1 MRIRNNRRSFLS
13 SLVVVALFALCVI
26 LGGLQ
31 FRWIAEVSIADRERL
46 RQSLDASLRRVSQ
59 DFNAEIAASIRGLLP
74 SNSQPNAD
82 ATEAAL
88 AERYEEWSKVDEHK
102 RLFGRVAI
110 ALVHNDKTLFRNLN
124 LQTGVF
130 ENATWP
136 AAWQMIETRIEFRPD
151 PRSNRPPPNL
161 PSQDVG
167 LVFDLPLFGM
177 LPPEPSQ
184 ALLARREG
192 AWLILEFAPDYA
204 RDVILPEVLQRH
216 LGAGAKLDYQVE
228 VLTRNNPPM
237 LIYQSDSAHPV
248 DAATADSTVN
258 LFDLGFAQFFPRPG
272 PQGFGGR
279 GLGPGLNP
287 EAGRWQLLVRHRSGS
302 LEAVVAQARWRNLI
316 VTACVLILMIAAVGA
331 LMRFTERAQKLAD
344 LRMDF
349 VTNVSHE
356 LRTPLTVIHS
366 AAYNMRAGLTNPGQM
381 ESYGALIEAESGRLK
396 GLIEQVLQFAS
407 AEAGHTVSTFT
418 PISVEAILTEAIES
432 RTAAIAASHGILE
445 LTIEA
450 GLPTIL
456 GDPVT
461 LKQAICN
468 LLDNS
473 MKYGG
478 KWIGVSATLRAD
490 KEPAVINI
498 RVADRGPGIPKE
510 EQRHVFGP
518 FFRGERAGLGQVHGT
533 GLGLNLVK
541 RIVQAHGGN
550 VRVKS
555 EPMKETEFIIELPVA
570 NRAVQG

>member
-1 MRIRNNRRSFLS
+1 MKIRNNRRSFLS

-59 DFNAEIAASIRGLLP
+59 DFNAEIAAAVRGLLP
-74 SNSQPNAD
+74 GNPQPNAD

-88 AERYEEWSKVDEHK
+88 AERYQEWSKVDDHK
-102 RLFGRVAI
+102 RVFDRI
-110 ALVHNDKTLFRNLN
+110 AVVVVHNDETLFRNLN

-130 ENATWP
+130 ESVTWP
-136 AAWQMIETRIEFRPD
+136 AAWQTIKTRIEFRPD
-151 PRSNRPPPNL
+151 PRSNRPPAGL

-177 LPPEPSQ
+177 LSPEPQ
-184 ALLARREG
+184 GLLARREG
-192 AWLILEFAPDYA
+192 AWLILEFTPDYA

-216 LGAGAKLDYQVE
+216 LGAGAKLDYQAE
-228 VLTRNNPPM
+228 VLTRTIPPM

-248 DAATADSTVN
+248 DTATADSTVN
-258 LFDLGFAQFFPRPG
+258 LFDLGFPQLFPRLG
-272 PQGFGGR
+272 PQGVGGPE
-279 GLGPGLNP
+279 LGPGPNP

-316 VTACVLILMIAAVGA
+316 VTAGVLILMVAAVGA
-331 LMRFTERAQKLAD
+331 LMRFTDRAQKLAD

-396 GLIEQVLQFAS
+396 RLIEQVLQFAS
-407 AEAGHTVSTFT
+407 AEAGHMVSTFT
-418 PISVEAILTEAIES
+418 PVSVEAIVTEAIES
-432 RTAAIAASHGILE
+432 RTAAIAAAHGILE
-445 LTIEA
+445 LTIEP
-450 GLPTIL
+450 GLPTVL
-456 GDPVT
+456 GDPVK
-461 LKQAICN
+461 LKQAICD

-473 MKYGG
+473 SKYGG
-478 KWIGVSATLRAD
+478 KWIGVAATLRAD
-490 KEPAVINI
+490 REPAVIDI

-510 EQRHVFGP
+510 EQKHIFEP
-518 FFRGERAGLGQVHGT
+518 FFRGERATLGQVHGT

>member
-46 RQSLDASLRRVSQ
+46 RRSLDASLRRVSQ
-59 DFNAEIAASIRGLLP
+59 DFNAEIAAAVRGLLP
-74 SNSQPNAD
+74 GNPQPNAGG
-82 ATEAAL
+82 TEAAL
-88 AERYEEWSKVDEHK
+88 AERYQEWSKVDDHK
-102 RLFGRVAI
+102 RVFDRI
-110 ALVHNDKTLFRNLN
+110 AVVVVHNEKALFRNLN

-130 ENATWP
+130 ESVTWP
-136 AAWQMIETRIEFRPD
+136 AEWQSIKTRIEFRPD
-151 PRSNRPPPNL
+151 PRSNRPPADL
-161 PSQDVG
+161 PSQDIG

-177 LPPEPSQ
+177 LPPEPQ
-184 ALLARREG
+184 GLPARREG
-192 AWLILEFAPDYA
+192 AWLILEFTRDYA

-216 LGAGAKLDYQVE
+216 LGAGAKLDYQAE
-228 VLTRNNPPM
+228 VLTRTSPPM

-248 DAATADSTVN
+248 DTATADSTVN
-258 LFDLGFAQFFPRPG
+258 LFDLGFPQLFPRPG
-272 PQGFGGR
+272 PQGVGGL
-279 GLGPGLNP
+279 GLGPGPNP

-316 VTACVLILMIAAVGA
+316 VTAGVLILMIAAVGA
-331 LMRFTERAQKLAD
+331 LMRFTDRAQKLAD
-344 LRMDF
+344 LRMEF
-349 VTNVSHE
+349 VTNISHE

-366 AAYNMRAGLTNPGQM
+366 AAYNMRAGLTNPGKM

-418 PISVEAILTEAIES
+418 PVSVEAIVTEAVES

-445 LTIEA
+445 LTIEP
-450 GLPTIL
+450 GLPIVL
-456 GDPVT
+456 GDPVK

-473 MKYGG
+473 TKYGG
-478 KWIGVSATLRAD
+478 KWIGVAATLRANR
-490 KEPAVINI
+490 EPAVIDI

-510 EQRHVFGP
+510 EQKHIFEP
-518 FFRGERAGLGQVHGT
+518 FFRGERATLGQVHGT

-570 NRAVQG
+570 SRAAEG

>member
-1 MRIRNNRRSFLS
+1 VRTRNSRRSFLS

-46 RQSLDASLRRVSQ
+46 RRSLDASLRQVSQ
-59 DFNAEIAASIRGLLP
+59 DFNAEIAAAVRGLLP
-74 SNSQPNAD
+74 SNPQSNAD

-88 AERYEEWSKVDEHK
+88 AERYQEWSKVDDHK
-102 RLFGRVAI
+102 RLFDRI
-110 ALVHNDKTLFRNLN
+110 AVVVVHNDKTLFRNLD

-130 ENATWP
+130 ESLTWP
-136 AAWQMIETRIEFRPD
+136 AAWQTIRTRIEFRAD
-151 PRSNRPPPNL
+151 PRLNRPPPGL
-161 PSQDVG
+161 PSEDIG

-177 LPPEPSQ
+177 LPPEPQ
-184 ALLARREG
+184 GLLARREG
-192 AWLILEFAPDYA
+192 AWLILEFTPDYA

-228 VLTRNNPPM
+228 VRTRTSPPM
-237 LIYQSDSAHPV
+237 LIYQSDSAHPI
-248 DAATADSTVN
+248 DTATADSTSN
-258 LFDLGFAQFFPRPG
+258 LFDLGFPQLFPRPG
-272 PQGFGGR
+272 PQGVGGL
-279 GLGPGLNP
+279 GLGPGLNS

-316 VTACVLILMIAAVGA
+316 VTAGVLILMIAAVGA
-331 LMRFTERAQKLAD
+331 LMLFTERAQKLAD

-381 ESYGALIEAESGRLK
+381 QSYGALIEAESGRLK

-407 AEAGHTVSTFT
+407 AEAGRTVSTFT
-418 PISVEAILTEAIES
+418 PVSVEAIITEAIES

-445 LTIEA
+445 LTIEP
-450 GLPTIL
+450 GLPTVL

-473 MKYGG
+473 AKYGG

-490 KEPAVINI
+490 KEPAVIDI

-510 EQRHVFGP
+510 EQRHVFEP
-518 FFRGERAGLGQVHGT
+518 FFRGERAGLAQVHGT

-570 NRAVQG
+570 NRAA